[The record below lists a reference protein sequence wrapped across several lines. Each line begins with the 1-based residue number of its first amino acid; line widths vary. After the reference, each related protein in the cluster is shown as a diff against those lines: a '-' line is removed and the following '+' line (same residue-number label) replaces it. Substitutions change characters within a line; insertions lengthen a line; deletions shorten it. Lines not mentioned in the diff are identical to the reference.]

1 MNNPDHSNHP
11 RKHPANTAPNKA
23 VLDALDMAL
32 EQGLYQCTAANRSR
46 FAAIQQLA
54 EQHDAD
60 ELSQAA
66 AILANHSSSANAR
79 VEAWFF
85 IAALLRA
92 QQSLSL
98 QEQLLPQS

>member
-1 MNNPDHSNHP
+1 MSIPDHSNHP
-11 RKHPANTAPNKA
+11 RKDPANTAPNRA
-23 VLDALDMAL
+23 VLDALDIAL
-32 EQGLYQCTAANRSR
+32 EQGLFQCTAASRSR
-46 FAAIQQLA
+46 FTTIQQLA
-54 EQHDAD
+54 KQHDAD

-66 AILANHSSSANAR
+66 AILANHNSSANAR

-98 QEQLLPQS
+98 QEQLLNQS

>member
-1 MNNPDHSNHP
+1 MNNPDHSNHHH
-11 RKHPANTAPNKA
+11 KHSVNAAANKA

-32 EQGLYQCTAANRSR
+32 EQGLFQCAAANRSR

-54 EQHDAD
+54 EQHGAD
-60 ELSQAA
+60 ELGQAA
-66 AILANHSSSANAR
+66 AILANHSSSADAR

-92 QQSLSL
+92 QQGLSL
-98 QEQLLPQS
+98 QEQLLNQS